1 MKALGIKIKKILL
14 FQTSILKLEPLD
26 PGDLLQVESQLN
38 LDISWQ
44 LQLHFHFWYLI
55 IPF

>member
-1 MKALGIKIKKILL
+1 MKALGIKMKKILL
-14 FQTSILKLEPLD
+14 FQTSIVKLEPLD

-44 LQLHFHFWYLI
+44 LQLHFHSWYLI